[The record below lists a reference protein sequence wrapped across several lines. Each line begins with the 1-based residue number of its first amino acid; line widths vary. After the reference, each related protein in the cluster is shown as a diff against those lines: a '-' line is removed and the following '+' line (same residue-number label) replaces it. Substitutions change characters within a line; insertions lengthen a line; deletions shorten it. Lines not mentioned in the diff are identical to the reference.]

1 MTRLQTTVIPAYEQ
15 RGPWGKS
22 DFRGNVSGHL
32 VNDLLDTYAPKNL
45 LDVMEGSGTSRDVAR
60 GRELPY
66 LGYDLAQGH
75 DIMDAATRKRIQ
87 ESVDL
92 LTEGVGMDFVFWHP
106 PYWQMVMYSNDPRDF
121 SKMAYPI
128 YLVKMREA
136 LRHQAKYLAAG
147 GRIAI
152 LLGDYRKGSRYYWI
166 IRDFL
171 TEGALSAAGVQLE
184 IMFVREQFN
193 VQSNNTEYADSTVRL
208 MHEYIAVV
216 RKPFPRE
223 VPEAVQS

>member
-1 MTRLQTTVIPAYEQ
+1 MTRLTTSVIAAYEK

-22 DFRGNVSGHL
+22 EFRGNVSGHL
-32 VNDLLDTYAPKNL
+32 INDLLDTYEPKNL
-45 LDVMEGSGTSRDVAR
+45 MDVMEGSGTARDVAR
-60 GRELPY
+60 GRDLSY

-75 DIMDAATRKRIQ
+75 DIMNAATRTRIQ
-87 ESVDL
+87 ADVDK
-92 LTEGVGMDFVFWHP
+92 LTDRTGMDFVFWHP

-136 LRHQAKYLAAG
+136 LRHQAKYLAPG

-152 LLGDYRKGSRYYWI
+152 LLGDYRKGTKYYWI
-166 IRDFL
+166 MRDFL
-171 TEGALSAAGVQLE
+171 TEGALSSAGVQLE

-193 VQSNNTEYADSTVRL
+193 VQSNNTEYSNGTVRL
-208 MHEYIAVV
+208 MHEYISVL
-216 RKPFPRE
+216 RKPIPIE
-223 VPEAVQS
+223 S